1 MKNYK
6 VKIKLCAPVILEGN
20 KVRFDDLLHRYDNNC
35 LVERTS
41 GIYHASQGLL
51 SKVVSS
57 GLITIADN
65 IDPSLL
71 PCQMQKGV
79 GVNIDTGSGVWQ
91 NYKRK
96 VQYLNVEEIYFFCRG
111 DKSFIEEALTAT
123 GYIGEYTTLGFG
135 EIASIDMLEVENDY
149 SFIKDSSVMRSIPVG
164 VEIDIDFGDKPL
176 LKESYYQS
184 LEDCYLNETL
194 VLCYN
199 PTQL

>member
-1 MKNYK
+1 M
-6 VKIKLCAPVILEGN
+6 ILEGN
-20 KVRFDDLLHRYDNNC
+20 RIRFDQLLHRYDNNC

-41 GIYHASQGLL
+41 GIYHASQGFL
-51 SKVVSS
+51 SRISAS

-71 PCQMQKGV
+71 PCQVQK

-96 VQYLNVEEIYFFCRG
+96 VEYLVVDEIDFYCRG
-111 DKSFIEEALTAT
+111 DKDFIKEALASI
-123 GYIGEYTTLGFG
+123 GYIGEYTNLGFG
-135 EIASIDMLEVENDY
+135 EIASIDVLEVENDY
-149 SFIKDSSVMRSIPVG
+149 SFIKDSSIMRSIPVG
-164 VEIDIDFGDKPL
+164 VEVDIDFGDKPL
-176 LKESYYQS
+176 IKESYCQS